1 MLSRLPTPKREFHV
15 GINLQSEHMSIRL
28 RSTIVTTRED
38 WSVARIE
45 LLADFLREEKDG
57 FRPALFAIATSNTEP
72 LESADPLL
80 SIVDHE
86 DFDAMWLGA
95 IDTET
100 GSSLRPEECEA
111 MSQSRRSDREL
122 LVTHKGTGKRFN
134 LAMASVASPDKGRLI
149 VECSLC
155 HFPDDIDD
163 YGIDR
168 EPAPLAS
175 VRIYVRNVAAW
186 LALLESDESESLT

>member
-1 MLSRLPTPKREFHV
+1 MSCE
-15 GINLQSEHMSIRL
+15 QSERMSIRL

-45 LLADFLREEKDG
+45 LLADFLRAEKDG
-57 FRPALFAIATSNTEP
+57 FRPALFAVATSHTEP

-80 SIVDHE
+80 SILDQE
-86 DFDAMWLGA
+86 DFDALWLAA

-100 GSSLRPEECEA
+100 GSSLWPEEREA
-111 MSQSRRSDREL
+111 MSRSRRSDREL
-122 LVTHKGTGKRFN
+122 LVPNKGTGKRFN

-149 VECSLC
+149 VECSLY
-155 HFPDDIDD
+155 HYPDDINDHAME
-163 YGIDR
+163 R